1 MQQGTVG
8 MDCKKLCFH
17 FGKKYFVFLLYFKQ
31 EFMIYVPCF
40 ISNYTQLAD
49 CYMKLST

>member
-31 EFMIYVPCF
+31 EFMYLVLFQITLNLLIV
-40 ISNYTQLAD
+40 I
-49 CYMKLST
+49 